1 MKERGLIEF
10 LSGTFVFVLSIVDAL
25 SLAAAAPFLLP
36 MQPLSINTY
45 IIFIQLI
52 AQVHTVSPREL
63 E

>member
-10 LSGTFVFVLSIVDAL
+10 LPGTLVFVLSIVDVL
-25 SLAAAAPFLLP
+25 SLAAAPLLLL

-52 AQVHTVSPREL
+52 AQVYPVSLREL
-63 E
+63 G